1 VPVQIH
7 AMDAD
12 PEFIDSGDIDEARAL
27 VDEAEGAEL
36 FLYPGD
42 QHLFTDVS
50 LSAYDEEATGLLLE
64 RVLVFLSRVG

>member
-1 VPVQIH
+1 
-7 AMDAD
+7 
-12 PEFIDSGDIDEARAL
+12 
-27 VDEAEGAEL
+27 L

-50 LSAYDEEATGLLLE
+50 LSAYDEEATSLLLE